1 MIPITT
7 PFLQNVNLIEV
18 LRNQK
23 VSRTLERDFVY
34 AQKHQLKCESCFW
47 TTSYVDAS
55 GFLNISGTEI
65 QCPVCKKGLVKV
77 NDNTYHQNE
86 RYVFPSYL
94 SFVLTDW

>member
-7 PFLQNVNLIEV
+7 PFLENLNLIEV

-23 VSRTLERDFVY
+23 LRRSLEKDSVY
-34 AQKHQLKCESCFW
+34 TQKHHLKCESCFW

-65 QCPVCKKGLVKV
+65 QCPVCKKGIVKV
-77 NDNTYHQNE
+77 DENNYDENE
-86 RYVFPSYL
+86 MYLFPPYL

>member
-7 PFLQNVNLIEV
+7 PFLQYLNLIEE
-18 LRNQK
+18 LRIQK
-23 VSRTLERDFVY
+23 GRQPSERDSVY
-34 AQKHQLKCESCFW
+34 IQKHQLKCESCFW

-65 QCPVCKKGLVKV
+65 QCPVCKKGIVKV
-77 NDNTYHQNE
+77 DENNYDENDK
-86 RYVFPSYL
+86 YVYPPYL